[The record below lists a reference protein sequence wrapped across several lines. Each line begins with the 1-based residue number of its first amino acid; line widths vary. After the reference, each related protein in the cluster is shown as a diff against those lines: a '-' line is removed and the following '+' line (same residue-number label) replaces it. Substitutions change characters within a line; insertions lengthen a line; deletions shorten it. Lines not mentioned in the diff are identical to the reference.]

1 MSMIVKTYIHEA
13 GSTRTLQ
20 NYLLRG
26 KDGSERILGADYSK
40 RINNIEFW
48 GREFDEERKLYN
60 KDTGRRAYHFVL
72 SPAPE
77 EKATLEEVRQS
88 AIEWVETN
96 CPTNKWVINYHNDNG
111 ILHAH
116 IAVNAVKMDGKKIHF
131 DENEWAELANSA
143 HKIAKE
149 NGLNNV
155 PIQDVLTPK
164 ERWQQHQKEQTTQQ
178 KAQRYKRKY
187 AEQRMREN
195 GFKSIKDHIRESI
208 NDSKTQAKAWREFE
222 ALLRMKGIE
231 ARQNKQG
238 GITYCLTNPVMIRG
252 REVNNFAVK
261 DYKLG
266 TDNNPDAYI
275 QDEIVKGFI
284 FVGSEVL
291 QDSASTAVKAR
302 AVIIKTLPPR
312 PKAER
317 RDYSLP
323 KELNKYTTATY
334 HGRLTR
340 RALKNA
346 RDNAQAILDSL
357 QVVRENKVN
366 SADELLKLNN
376 EANKKIAQLE
386 NTYEQVNEE
395 LKRLYMIV
403 IAMRNAID
411 PENDKQNRKEN
422 KKFLREHKV
431 STRDLSKYE
440 QQAKELSAYAR
451 SIEKE
456 TDALYKAN
464 EERENAYMIVTEA
477 RELQDPF
484 MKVRQA
490 GFGETSHKASTRRR
504 HTQPKPLV
512 EYSFNELKDNEI
524 KRVKSNQYS
533 SLYSIKKNLEEIAER
548 KTRNI
553 KQQEKRSATVSI
565 KRKERLLPTALAQHA
580 REQAVLEATKNQQNK
595 RDNKWQH

>member
-1 MSMIVKTYIHEA
+1 M
-13 GSTRTLQ
+13 
-20 NYLLRG
+20 
-26 KDGSERILGADYSK
+26 
-40 RINNIEFW
+40 
-48 GREFDEERKLYN
+48 
-60 KDTGRRAYHFVL
+60 
-72 SPAPE
+72 
-77 EKATLEEVRQS
+77 
-88 AIEWVETN
+88 
-96 CPTNKWVINYHNDNG
+96 INYHNDNG

-116 IAVNAVKMDGKKIHF
+116 IAVNSVKMDGKKIHF
-131 DENEWAELANSA
+131 DESEWADLANSA

-164 ERWQQHQKEQTTQQ
+164 KRWQQHQKEQTTQQ

-238 GITYCLTNPVMIRG
+238 GITYYLTNPVMIRG

-346 RDNAQAILDSL
+346 RNNAQAILDSL
-357 QVVRENKVN
+357 QVVRENNVN

-376 EANKKIAQLE
+376 EASKKIAQLE

-403 IAMRNAID
+403 IAMRNAVD

-431 STRDLSKYE
+431 NIKDLGKYE

-464 EERENAYMIVTEA
+464 DERENAYMIVTEA